1 MRRRTVI
8 GALIG
13 GALAGRGKLIS
24 AAMAEGEATV
34 NTGKARYAGV
44 GEKWTGAPALA
55 GGKGYAE
62 CRLGALHYRRL
73 PGHSNGGRKTAI
85 LLLHQT
91 PFGLAEWVDIQPLL
105 AGMGH
110 DTIAPDNPGY
120 GMSDPPPDSVTIPD
134 LADNLV
140 DLLDHLKVERVAVAG
155 HHTGAAIAASFA
167 ARHGERTACAVLHG
181 CPVYDEAGRASRLA
195 RAAPQVHLREDG
207 SHLADIFS
215 AIHARAPIPPGLSTA
230 MWGTLGAWWAG
241 FDTPTY
247 RAVFANDM
255 AADLDRIGVPVRI
268 LTDRGDSL
276 HEQDKQVAARRP
288 DFSLEVFSGG
298 GSFSLMLDPQKW
310 AERVSAFVS
319 EVSTSRARTR

>member
-8 GALIG
+8 GGLIG
-13 GALAGRGKLIS
+13 GAIAGRGNWIS
-24 AAMAEGEATV
+24 AAMAEGETTV
-34 NTGKARYAGV
+34 NEGKARYAGV
-44 GEKWTGAPALA
+44 GENWMGATALA
-55 GGKGYAE
+55 GGKGYAQ

-73 PGHSNGGRKTAI
+73 GRNTDGRSNPAV

-105 AGMGH
+105 AEMGF

-120 GMSDPPPDSVTIPD
+120 GMSDPPPDSVTIAD

-140 DLLDHLKVERVAVAG
+140 DLLDDLSVEKVAVAG

-167 ARHGERTACAVLHG
+167 ARHPDRTAGVVLHG
-181 CPVYDEAGRASRLA
+181 CPVYDAAERESRLA
-195 RAAPQVHLREDG
+195 QAAPQVHLREDG
-207 SHLADIFS
+207 SHMSEIFS
-215 AIHARAPIPPGLSTA
+215 AIHSRAPIPRGLSTA
-230 MWGTLGAWWAG
+230 NWGTLGAWWAG

-255 AADLDRIGVPVRI
+255 AADLDRIRAPTRI

-276 HEQDKQVAARRP
+276 HEQDRQVAARRA
-288 DFSLEVFSGG
+288 DFSLEVFSDG
-298 GSFSLMLDPQKW
+298 GSFSLMLDPRRW
-310 AERVSAFVS
+310 AERVAEFV
-319 EVSTSRARTR
+319 AIA